1 MDTRILECK
10 KCKMTQGYNVKTHKA
25 NDIVALK
32 GGKATTDYVLAHSDG
47 KVIARAIGK
56 KNNKGSA
63 GTESYGNYVQ
73 IQHSNGYTTLYAH
86 LDSVNVKVGQFV
98 KKGQRI
104 GYMGNTGNSSAA
116 HTHFEVRKNSLY
128 SSRIDPT
135 KYLDADL
142 PGNYSVIYRVGN
154 GHWYATVSDGA
165 TAGNQLTRIDRFQL
179 KTVGGGKSWMT
190 AHIKGG
196 TWLPEVKKWDD
207 TAEGYAGIFGKSID
221 GVAMKSEKGR
231 LKYRVKC
238 KKYGWLPWVD
248 GYNTND
254 HINGYAGVLGYEIT
268 AIQVKYV

>member
-1 MDTRILECK
+1 MECRILECGN
-10 KCKMTQGYNVKTHKA
+10 CKITQGCSSSHIA
-25 NDIVALK
+25 NDIVAVK
-32 GGKATTDYVLAHSDG
+32 NGKNTTDYVVAHSDG
-47 KVIARAIGK
+47 KVIAIQKGQ
-56 KNNKGSA
+56 KNNPGSTGMA
-63 GTESYGNYVQ
+63 SYGNYVQ
-73 IQHSNGYTTLYAH
+73 IQHNNGYTTFYAH
-86 LDSVNVKVGQFV
+86 LDSVSVKVGQAV

-104 GYMGNTGNSSAA
+104 GYMGNTGNSYGA

-179 KTVGGGKSWMT
+179 KTVGGGNSGIR

-196 TWLPEVKKWDD
+196 AWLSEVNKWDGSD
-207 TAEGYAGIFGKSID
+207 NGYAGIYGKSID
-221 GVAMKSEKGR
+221 GIMIKSQYGHI
-231 LKYRVKC
+231 KYRVKC

-248 GYNTND
+248 GYSTKDN
-254 HINGYAGVLGYEIT
+254 INGYAGMLGYEIT

>member
-1 MDTRILECK
+1 MECRILECK
-10 KCKMTQGYNVKTHKA
+10 KCKITQGYNAKNHKA
-25 NDIVALK
+25 NDIVAVK
-32 GGKATTDYVLAHSDG
+32 NGKNTTDYVVAHSDG
-47 KVIARAIGK
+47 KVIAIQKGR
-56 KNNKGSA
+56 KNQKGSIGMA
-63 GTESYGNYVQ
+63 SYGNYVQ
-73 IQHSNGYTTLYAH
+73 IQHSNGYTTFYAH
-86 LDSVNVKVGQFV
+86 LDSVKVKVGQFV

-154 GHWYATVSDGA
+154 GHWYATVKDGVR
-165 TAGNQLTRIDRFQL
+165 AGNGLTRIDRIQM
-179 KTVGGGKSWMT
+179 KTVGGGNSCLRV
-190 AHIKGG
+190 HIKGG
-196 TWLPEVKKWDD
+196 NWLSEVRKWDN
-207 TAEGYAGIFGKSID
+207 TADGYAGIYGKSID
-221 GVAMKSEKGR
+221 GIMMKSEKGR

-268 AIQVKYV
+268 ALEVKYV